1 MSEMTVEDL
10 VAELMALKIEDKQVF
25 TGNVIRVD
33 NKIILTGMTTT
44 VPVVVQTLEVDEDGE
59 LVRARN
65 EKGQY
70 QADTPDTVENE
81 AFKEEE

>member
-33 NKIILTGMTTT
+33 NKIILTGMTAT

-70 QADTPDTVENE
+70 QADNPDTVENE

>member
-1 MSEMTVEDL
+1 MSEITVEDL

-33 NKIILTGMTTT
+33 NKIILTGMTAT

-70 QADTPDTVENE
+70 QADNPDTVENE

>member
-1 MSEMTVEDL
+1 MSKKTVENL
-10 VAELMALKIEDKQVF
+10 VAELMKLKVEDKQVF

-33 NKIILTGMTTT
+33 NKIILTGMTAT

-70 QADTPDTVENE
+70 QADNPDTVENE

>member
-1 MSEMTVEDL
+1 MSEITVEDL

-33 NKIILTGMTTT
+33 NKIILTGMTAT

-70 QADTPDTVENE
+70 QADNPDTVQNE

>member
-1 MSEMTVEDL
+1 MSELTVEDL

-25 TGNVIRVD
+25 TGNIIRVD
-33 NKIILTGMTTT
+33 NKIILTGMTAT

-70 QADTPDTVENE
+70 QADNPDTVENE

>member
-1 MSEMTVEDL
+1 MSEITVEDL

-33 NKIILTGMTTT
+33 NKIILTGMTAT

-70 QADTPDTVENE
+70 QAENPDTVENE

>member
-1 MSEMTVEDL
+1 MT
-10 VAELMALKIEDKQVF
+10 A
-25 TGNVIRVD
+25 
-33 NKIILTGMTTT
+33 T

-70 QADTPDTVENE
+70 QADNPDTVENE

>member
-1 MSEMTVEDL
+1 MSEITVEDL

-33 NKIILTGMTTT
+33 NKIIHTGMTAT

-70 QADTPDTVENE
+70 QADNPDTVENE

>member
-33 NKIILTGMTTT
+33 NKIILTGMTAT
-44 VPVVVQTLEVDEDGE
+44 VPVVVQTLDVEEDGE

-70 QADTPDTVENE
+70 QADNPDTVKNE

>member
-1 MSEMTVEDL
+1 MSELTVEDL

-33 NKIILTGMTTT
+33 NKIILTGMTAT

-65 EKGQY
+65 EKY
-70 QADTPDTVENE
+70 IIKYTL
-81 AFKEEE
+81 

>member
-1 MSEMTVEDL
+1 MSKKTVENL
-10 VAELMALKIEDKQVF
+10 VAELMKLKVEDKQVF

-33 NKIILTGMTTT
+33 NKIILTGMTAT
-44 VPVVVQTLEVDEDGE
+44 VPVVVQTLDVEEDGE

-70 QADTPDTVENE
+70 QADNPDTVKNE

>member
-1 MSEMTVEDL
+1 MSKKTVENL
-10 VAELMALKIEDKQVF
+10 VAELMKLKVEDNQVF

-33 NKIILTGMTTT
+33 NKIILTGMTAT

-70 QADTPDTVENE
+70 QADNPDTVENE

>member
-1 MSEMTVEDL
+1 MSEKTVENL
-10 VAELMALKIEDKQVF
+10 VAELMKLKVEDKQVF

-33 NKIILTGMTTT
+33 NKIILTGMTAT
-44 VPVVVQTLEVDEDGE
+44 VPVVVQTLDVEEDGE

-70 QADTPDTVENE
+70 QADNPDTVKNE

>member
-33 NKIILTGMTTT
+33 NKIILTGMTAT
-44 VPVVVQTLEVDEDGE
+44 VPVVVQTLEVGE

-70 QADTPDTVENE
+70 QADNPDTVENE